1 MPLMSLSLVPQSI
14 DRRVPYAAVM
24 GATIPPSRQ
33 LFVALV
39 GYVQQAYRLSYDQAH
54 HPSNM
59 RTGGTC
65 DSLGTTTK
73 WTVGVIAAPRE
84 HATTRPSPQTPGFQG
99 RASPFYDHPEVK
111 GHELMVPYEY
121 NGSFLGLVTLGNS
134 RQPRNGDSI
143 GTRREKHRAQAV
155 DEMKSS
161 TNTKH
166 ETRKSSKRGTSYTGR
181 QAALKGGFRLG

>member
-1 MPLMSLSLVPQSI
+1 M
-14 DRRVPYAAVM
+14 
-24 GATIPPSRQ
+24 
-33 LFVALV
+33 
-39 GYVQQAYRLSYDQAH
+39 
-54 HPSNM
+54 
-59 RTGGTC
+59 
-65 DSLGTTTK
+65 
-73 WTVGVIAAPRE
+73 GVIAAPRE

-166 ETRKSSKRGTSYTGR
+166 ETEEKQQARNKLYWATSSSQRWISVRLEVAETRGKMGPCASTYEDSIAKRASCGS
-181 QAALKGGFRLG
+181 